1 MMGCGAGAGAYAR
14 AGALTPQHRIAP
26 PDPTPFSFV
35 AMRLYDPAD
44 DGERARLAALIG
56 ERAERLVHA
65 FCTVDRASLEATV
78 LAEGSV
84 REQGYE
90 LADVRHPGSVVRVSK
105 EDACAFLIETVADY
119 LEQSTGWQ
127 SEMQQLGPPGAGGVL
142 WPGPMRPTLRMAM
155 VSRLARA
162 AARAQVGTGECIPV
176 FDNCTATL
184 EEADEAKAVD
194 LYWSVVAERV
204 AQGEAAEA
212 ALEEASRLNPF
223 VGEPHVVRAQLLLA
237 RGAWDEARDACAR
250 GLKLLEDWGGT
261 CWDKR
266 MPWAAWVNWCR
277 AMALQADARAWPC
290 THGGVESLGATEAH
304 MTFRE
309 LNQGRSMAPRT
320 EREMVS

>member
-14 AGALTPQHRIAP
+14 ACALTPQHRIAP

-162 AARAQVGTGECIPV
+162 AARAQVGTGECIPL

-237 RGAWDEARDACAR
+237 RGAWDKARDACAR
-250 GLKLLEDWGGT
+250 GLKLLEDWGGRAGT
-261 CWDKR
+261 N
-266 MPWAAWVNWCR
+266 ACR
-277 AMALQADARAWPC
+277 
-290 THGGVESLGATEAH
+290 
-304 MTFRE
+304 
-309 LNQGRSMAPRT
+309 GRRG
-320 EREMVS
+320 